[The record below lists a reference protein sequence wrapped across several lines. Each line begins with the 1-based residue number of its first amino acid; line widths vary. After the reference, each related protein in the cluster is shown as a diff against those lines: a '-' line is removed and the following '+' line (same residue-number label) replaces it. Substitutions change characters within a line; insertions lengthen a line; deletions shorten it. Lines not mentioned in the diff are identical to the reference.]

1 MMRLQSV
8 SSKFTSAKLAGNQSL
23 RARIDLV
30 SFQAVPLDFSTAF
43 QIAVHRLEAAQVI
56 LVQRPR
62 KILVAKC
69 AGDQAFG
76 AGVQHVILH

>member
-1 MMRLQSV
+1 MRLQSV
-8 SSKFTSAKLAGNQSL
+8 SSKFTSAKLARNQSL
-23 RARIDLV
+23 RARIDFV

-43 QIAVHRLEAAQVI
+43 MIAIHRLEAAQVVF
-56 LVQRPR
+56 VQRAC
-62 KILVAKC
+62 KILVAKW

>member
-62 KILVAKC
+62 KILVAKR